1 MEYDMTNEDVY
12 MESLS
17 EEDKIDEIIVFI
29 NRIYL
34 RGERDGQLSTSVS
47 LVKSAFELA
56 GVSSTVFDNGLVC
69 RAKKGGRRST
79 EEARE
84 CSAGGAK
91 REKFPMPL
99 DIILDSKS
107 SFWVQGKWDK
117 EGLDRKAVWLGIA
130 IGFDSGLRVGNY
142 TMAEGVQEDHGIR
155 AGQLTFVVMDHLE
168 GQFLVP
174 GGEKLRDALQDKG
187 KNEREVSAVMM
198 NFSSNKT
205 SNKSR
210 GEVLEPKYISRRNEM
225 EGALLDC
232 LVSWIM
238 MSGVL
243 EDDGLFTRYGDDGKM
258 RQLRRRDVNEGIK
271 EICESRGLDSN
282 HFFSKSLR
290 KGFVNAANM
299 CGVSERDRNAR
310 GGWVRDSQVPDRVY
324 GLSLRSEG
332 AFAFS
337 EGNERGVELEDLRLL
352 APAKGRSR
360 LQPSA

>member
-1 MEYDMTNEDVY
+1 MARRRGGGINIEREEALARSVTRGTRYRIESGLKKWIDVMEYDMTNEDVY

-107 SFWVQGKWDK
+107 SFWVQGK
-117 EGLDRKAVWLGIA
+117 
-130 IGFDSGLRVGNY
+130 
-142 TMAEGVQEDHGIR
+142 
-155 AGQLTFVVMDHLE
+155 
-168 GQFLVP
+168 
-174 GGEKLRDALQDKG
+174 
-187 KNEREVSAVMM
+187 
-198 NFSSNKT
+198 
-205 SNKSR
+205 
-210 GEVLEPKYISRRNEM
+210 
-225 EGALLDC
+225 
-232 LVSWIM
+232 
-238 MSGVL
+238 
-243 EDDGLFTRYGDDGKM
+243 
-258 RQLRRRDVNEGIK
+258 
-271 EICESRGLDSN
+271 
-282 HFFSKSLR
+282 
-290 KGFVNAANM
+290 
-299 CGVSERDRNAR
+299 
-310 GGWVRDSQVPDRVY
+310 DSQVPDRVY

-352 APAKGRSR
+352 APAKGRIIFENSFR
-360 LQPSA
+360 QSLDHMDVWTRALQLLH